1 MERRALRFST
11 LADVKADLL
20 ELHSRSYTKNGKW
33 DLSQVAEHLSDW
45 MAFPMDGFPQMPF
58 VIKLLIGAMRVTRGK
73 SLYKKFV
80 ANQRMPT
87 GQPTMPQTVHLPSTA
102 NDGNQRSVERLITL
116 IDRLEGFRG
125 PIHPSPLFGALN
137 YDELVALQLA
147 HCAHHF
153 SFLVPNEK
161 E

>member
-11 LADVKADLL
+11 LADIRADLK
-20 ELHSRSYTKNGKW
+20 ELHFGGTIKTGKW
-33 DLSQVAEHLSDW
+33 DLSQAAEHLADW
-45 MAFPMDGFPQMPF
+45 MEFPIDGFPQMPF
-58 VIKLLIGAMRVTRGK
+58 MIKLLIGTMRVTRGK

-80 ANQRMPT
+80 ENQRMPI
-87 GQPTMPQTVHLPSTA
+87 GQPTMPQTVHSPTTA
-102 NDGNQRSVERLITL
+102 PGGDLRSVERLVKQ

-125 PIHPSPLFGALN
+125 PIHPSPLFGALT

-147 HCAHHF
+147 HCAHHL

-161 E
+161 G